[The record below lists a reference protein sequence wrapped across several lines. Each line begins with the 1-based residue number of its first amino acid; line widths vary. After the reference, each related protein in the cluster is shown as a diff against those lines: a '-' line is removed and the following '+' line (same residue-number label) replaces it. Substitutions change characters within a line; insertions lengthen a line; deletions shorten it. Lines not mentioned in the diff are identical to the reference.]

1 MVSARPQFEAAC
13 QLQKLAG
20 LAQWQCRELVP
31 LRRVFDSLD
40 QLQIRWRDWPNGL
53 GTGLWLQSRE
63 FDSLISPQV
72 GGSYKGI
79 THGLHPCNASSSLA
93 PSTRF
98 WLVNST
104 VECWSEKPVDT
115 VQFRDEP
122 PDFGEWPSLVEGAC
136 LGRTRSGVRISPPR
150 PGWS

>member
-1 MVSARPQFEAAC
+1 LLLWMKNAVSDCSLLNVGRRVWRQAGVPNAHAFGFCARWGGGCLTVYQE
-13 QLQKLAG
+13 G
-20 LAQWQCRELVP
+20 RVELP
-31 LRRVFDSLD
+31 LRS
-40 QLQIRWRDWPNGL
+40 QC
-53 GTGLWLQSRE
+53 
-63 FDSLISPQV
+63 
-72 GGSYKGI
+72 
-79 THGLHPCNASSSLA
+79 THGLHPCNASSSLS

-150 PGWS
+150 PELKARLS